1 MILYLLIIS
10 IFGVLIALFVSLGYQ
25 VPFLQTLALTA
36 LAIVVIILVDGL
48 VATVCRLLPKKCAD
62 HEKKFFQVSQKE
74 KRFYE
79 KIKIRLWKDKI
90 PEIGHF
96 TGFRKNKIAQPQ
108 DVEYLSRFL
117 LEACYGELG
126 HLWIMPIGFVIL
138 ALFFIHETWIALA
151 IPVSIVNAILNVLP
165 VFVLRYN
172 RYKIEI
178 LRKNAVKKQQKYLQ
192 EKKTV

>member
-1 MILYLLIIS
+1 MILYLLII
-10 IFGVLIALFVSLGYQ
+10 GVCGVFIALFTSLGYG
-25 VPFLQTLALTA
+25 VSILQTGCLT
-36 LAIVVIILVDGL
+36 LFAIVTIIIIDGL
-48 VATVCRLLPKKCAD
+48 VATVCRLLPKKYANHD
-62 HEKKFFQVSQKE
+62 DTFYQVSQKE

-79 KIKIRLWKDKI
+79 KIKIRVWKDKI

-108 DVEYLSRFL
+108 SVEYLNRFL

-126 HLWIMPIGFVIL
+126 HLYCMPVGFLIL
-138 ALFFIHETWIALA
+138 ALFFISEAWLALA
-151 IPVSIVNAILNVLP
+151 IPVAIVNAVLNVLP

-172 RYKIEI
+172 RFKLEI
-178 LRKNAVKKQQKYLQ
+178 LRKNVLKKQEKSLQ